1 MIQERIPSIQEILS
15 KVRTFSECDPKNM
28 SNRIH
33 FEYNEDGI
41 NIKSMKYDMESFDPF
56 SDMSELITAM
66 NKDFADCVQR
76 RYEEEYYKEKENKN
90 MPYNLNVNFGDPW
103 NFYVA
108 HMANICDSWKDF
120 KDKVESI
127 EESDK
132 GLTVIAT
139 KQAKSNILPRN
150 LLDILS
156 KIKDYKIYNGK
167 ALVVWFTDGSFTK
180 AVVSNGDE
188 FDFYTGLMICL
199 FKKYLGE
206 NGSKKFNKMMEVA
219 MKKLGDIDKNKE
231 KQAEEKVLAEK
242 KRRKADMKRKAKALK
257 RKEEAIDIQKQGF
270 VRAMQEIGEDDRK

>member
-1 MIQERIPSIQEILS
+1 MIQGCIPSIQEIFS
-15 KVRTFSECDPKNM
+15 KVRTFSEIDPEDYDVKV
-28 SNRIH
+28 R
-33 FEYNEDGI
+33 FDYNIDGF
-41 NIKSMKYDMESFDPF
+41 NIKSMKYGIESFDYLS
-56 SDMSELITAM
+56 SDMSEQIQA
-66 NKDFADCVQR
+66 KKQDFAYLVQL
-76 RYEEEYYKEKENKN
+76 RYVEKCYKEKENKN
-90 MPYNLNVNFGDPW
+90 MPYNLNVDIGDPF
-103 NFYVA
+103 NFFTNTIATSY
-108 HMANICDSWKDF
+108 KL
-120 KDKVESI
+120 ESVK
-127 EESDK
+127 ESDK
-132 GLTVIAT
+132 GLTVTAT
-139 KQAKSNILPRN
+139 KQPN

-180 AVVSNGDE
+180 AVVSNGEE
-188 FDFYTGLMICL
+188 FDFYTGLMVCL

-231 KQAEEKVLAEK
+231 KQAEEKALAEK